1 MIGAGM
7 LSGCYFEDQVA
18 FCVAMTIVAGK
29 KLFCVL
35 FCVILCPNFVLRFLG
50 KISWN

>member
-7 LSGCYFEDQVA
+7 FSCCYFEDQVA
-18 FCVAMTIVAGK
+18 FCVAMAIVAGK
-29 KLFCVL
+29 KLLCVL
-35 FCVILCPNFVLRFLG
+35 FCVILCANFVLRVLG